1 MRRNRSGEI
10 SYEIEKSYPDFK
22 TFLILNI
29 GNDTYKVAEDR
40 TMNWHILPDKKQIA
54 GYTTQKSQTE
64 FAGRKWIA
72 WFTTEVPI
80 QDGPYKFSGLPGLI
94 VEVSDETGSHKME
107 LKGLK
112 KIAEKQAEELN
123 TQGKDI
129 PLLRKKPI
137 EVSRTQYVK
146 QLKQH
151 ENDPVQGMRVP
162 FKTQLKREN

>member
-1 MRRNRSGEI
+1 
-10 SYEIEKSYPDFK
+10 
-22 TFLILNI
+22 
-29 GNDTYKVAEDR
+29 
-40 TMNWHILPDKKQIA
+40 MNWQILPDKKQIA

-64 FAGRKWIA
+64 FAGRKWVA

-94 VEVSDETGSHKME
+94 VEVADETGSHKME

-112 KIAEKQAEELN
+112 KIKKQAEELN

-137 EVSRTQYVK
+137 EVNRTQYVK

-151 ENDPVQGMRVP
+151 EKDPVQGMRELLSRPNTSVKINISGKEISDP
-162 FKTQLKREN
+162 AEVLRSMEQNARDEMSRNNNKIELIP